1 MKLFLAYLPDV
12 ADVIMATQSGVT
24 HTHTHKFLTA
34 KLKKRS
40 FRVILVQGKCNL
52 LQI

>member
-24 HTHTHKFLTA
+24 HTHTQISYSKTE
-34 KLKKRS
+34 KK
-40 FRVILVQGKCNL
+40 I
-52 LQI
+52 I